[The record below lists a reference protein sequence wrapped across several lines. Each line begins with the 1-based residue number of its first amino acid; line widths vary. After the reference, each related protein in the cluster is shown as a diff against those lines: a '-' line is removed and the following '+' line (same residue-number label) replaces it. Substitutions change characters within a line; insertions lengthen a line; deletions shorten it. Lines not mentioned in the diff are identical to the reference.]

1 MASDG
6 QLRLTVVR
14 RGQGRP
20 RLNDEERKEN
30 AEWDKATRRGNSASK
45 KVQEEAVIDTLVTE
59 ALAASRHLTCNRTDS
74 SSNLERSESVDN
86 WLHCQRIQQ
95 SRRTNSVPSSGNYVS
110 TLHTMHDRFAVQT
123 RMTAQG
129 NKGIRQRRSFK
140 CSRSAEAP
148 ETRCRPGDGLD
159 CHGARVHYP
168 VQDGDR

>member
-95 SRRTNSVPSSGNYVS
+95 SRRTNSVPSSGKYAAHHARQVCCPDPN
-110 TLHTMHDRFAVQT
+110 DRTGQ
-123 RMTAQG
+123 
-129 NKGIRQRRSFK
+129 QRNPATKIIQMQSL
-140 CSRSAEAP
+140 S
-148 ETRCRPGDGLD
+148 
-159 CHGARVHYP
+159 
-168 VQDGDR
+168 